1 MPQPRPDRNDTGRL
15 LFAAPCRF
23 VAGAVDCDA
32 MPSSDLP
39 EVAFVG
45 RSNVGKSSLINALTG
60 RRALAKTSRTP
71 GRTRQINFFSLD
83 HRLFLVDLPG
93 YGYASAPKRDA
104 LSWQE
109 LTKIYLYSRANL
121 RRVCLLID
129 IRRGLKP
136 SDQDMMAL
144 LNRAAQPYR
153 IIFTKADTLKPPAI
167 ASACAAMITAIARH
181 PAALP
186 EPLALSARTGD
197 SIDVLRQDL
206 AALVTSGQSSDEK
219 TASEI

>member
-1 MPQPRPDRNDTGRL
+1 MPQGLPTDHSESGRL
-15 LFAAPCRF
+15 LFAGPCRF
-23 VAGAVDCDA
+23 VAGVVDFDA
-32 MPSSDLP
+32 MPSPDLP

-60 RRALAKTSRTP
+60 RRALTRTSRTP
-71 GRTRQINFFSLD
+71 GRTRQINFFSLAD
-83 HRLFLVDLPG
+83 RLFLVDLPG
-93 YGYASAPKRDA
+93 YGYASASKRNTR
-104 LSWQE
+104 SWQE
-109 LTKIYLYSRANL
+109 LTRLYLCQRATL

-144 LNRAAQPYR
+144 LNRVAQPYR
-153 IIFTKADTLKPPAI
+153 IIFTKADTLKPPDI
-167 ASACAAMITAIARH
+167 LAARDTMSTAIIRH

-197 SIDVLRQDL
+197 SINLLRQDL
-206 AALVTSGQSSDEK
+206 ASLALS
-219 TASEI
+219 